1 MSTAPERASPP
12 SSALHTCSAPSR
24 DQPWN
29 WIDSTFSLLRCN
41 LKLNYIKSSFAYLL
55 CWRPTYDKLTN
66 SDFLLLI
73 LPFYNIFINCT
84 THPTVNITD
93 WEECLRQNIMKGLP
107 RKFLPSF
114 PDHDKEQFHLY
125 CSPIL
130 SSGHF
135 ESGFPYLIADLLVR
149 VHVISSIR
157 FILGKS
163 FVRSLYTRES

>member
-93 WEECLRQNIMKGLP
+93 WEECLRQNIMKKIPAIFP
-107 RKFLPSF
+107 RSWQRTIPLVLLTNTFK
-114 PDHDKEQFHLY
+114 
-125 CSPIL
+125 
-130 SSGHF
+130 
-135 ESGFPYLIADLLVR
+135 SGFPYLIANLLVR

-157 FILGKS
+157 FILGER
-163 FVRSLYTRES
+163 FVRSLHMRES